1 MPDRAP
7 PGPPAGRIQDWSNA
21 ERLAMLR
28 AALAERERPL
38 VGLAE
43 VAQYLAALGV
53 VTREHLP
60 PTPRTIARWRARRG
74 FPILVLGNAQ
84 AFSTSLAVL
93 AWLLGRDFEA
103 LSPRRRDG
111 RMRRRVKM
119 PPRRRGGPGA

>member
-1 MPDRAP
+1 MPDRTPYAR
-7 PGPPAGRIQDWSNA
+7 PAGRIQDRSQA

-28 AALAERERPL
+28 AALRDQERPL
-38 VGLAE
+38 VGLSE
-43 VAQYLAALGV
+43 VARYLAALGV
-53 VTREHLP
+53 MTREGRA
-60 PTPRTIARWRARRG
+60 PTTRTLARWRVERG

-111 RMRRRVKM
+111 TMRRRVKM
-119 PPRRRGGPGA
+119 PPRRRLWPGA